1 MLFKRQKSAAS
12 FSQKSLRRRFHHFRL
27 SLRQSDLPTTLK
39 RPKRIF
45 RKSHAPLFIVF
56 KKIFVFIIAVGAFIG
71 IIYAVFFSSFFT
83 INKIT
88 IEKNGDALKTTALT
102 PTIDKLRGKNILFV
116 NTDELT
122 QELEQ
127 LFKNQILLVRITKSY
142 PHRIMV
148 KVEEYP
154 PVLNLRV
161 ITHEKTQRF
170 VLNSIGFPV
179 FENTEQKELPL
190 VSVHMAKPVTNKTIL
205 LPREKLTLMIS
216 AFSKFTDLFGIKIK
230 EGEWKKVERELHLL
244 TEKNFTVWLD
254 LSADIEVQLLKLKR
268 ALPKL
273 DITHEPLD
281 YIDLRIAGRETE
293 KVIFKRRR

>member
-1 MLFKRQKSAAS
+1 MFFKRKKSAAS

-27 SLRQSDLPTTLK
+27 TLRQSDLPTTLK

-45 RKSHAPLFIVF
+45 RTSHAP
-56 KKIFVFIIAVGAFIG
+56 VFIIVKKIVVFAGGLGVFIG
-71 IIYAVFFSSFFT
+71 IIYAVFFSTLFT

-88 IEKNGDALKTTALT
+88 IEKNGDALKTAALT
-102 PTIDKLRGKNILFV
+102 PTIDKLRGENILFV

-122 QELEQ
+122 QELQQ
-127 LFKNQILLVRITKSY
+127 LFKNQILLVRIKKSY
-142 PHRIMV
+142 PHRIIV

-161 ITHEKTQRF
+161 VSPEKMQRF
-170 VLNSIGFPV
+170 VLNSLGFPI
-179 FENTEQKELPL
+179 FENTEQKELPI
-190 VSVHMAKPVTNKTIL
+190 VSVHMEKPVAAKGIL
-205 LPREKLTLMIS
+205 IAREKLTPMID
-216 AFSKFTDLFGIKIK
+216 AFSRFTDLFGIKIK

-254 LSADIEVQLLKLKR
+254 ITADIETQLLKLKR

-273 DITHEPLD
+273 DIVHEPLD
-281 YIDLRIAGRETE
+281 YIDLRIAGKETE
-293 KVIFKRRR
+293 RVIFKRRR